1 MTENIKIGTLNNGL
15 KYLLNKNKCLKSS
28 SIFIFVRVG
37 SKHENKVEEGLA
49 HFLEHMLFK
58 GTKSYPSNL
67 ELNKKIDDLAATT
80 NAGTSKN
87 FTNYFMKLPTQN
99 LIEGI
104 KLLSEM
110 VFFSL
115 LKSTELVKEREVVCE
130 EINKIFDDSESFI
143 EDLLPYYLFKGS
155 KLEHF
160 IMGDKKLIREIPRR
174 DILKFYKKYYIPSNS
189 CLVISGNFNNKLEK
203 ELPKI
208 FNFNFNEKK
217 INHIYEL
224 CCYPNEMKIITKY
237 REHFQ
242 ITIGI
247 AFPIF
252 NYYDKKKYF
261 LDILISHLDGNLT
274 SKLWMELREKNPLVY
289 DADASYELFEEGGIF
304 QIKYSLEKKN
314 VFKSL
319 EIIKKIV
326 EEFRK
331 NKITQEEFN
340 RFKKSVIFN
349 TKIEGEDSSEV
360 CNFYGEQLI
369 LDEEIKNY
377 NQIVSEYEKC
387 NLEDINTLA
396 KNIFDFNKMII
407 IQLGDI
413 NKDTFQKKTAKIF
426 S

>member
-1 MTENIKIGTLNNGL
+1 MPENIRIGKLSNGL
-15 KYLLNKNKCLKSS
+15 KYLLNQNKCLKSS

-37 SKHENKVEEGLA
+37 SKHENKNEEGLA

-58 GTKSYPSNL
+58 GTKKYPSNL
-67 ELNKKIDDLAATT
+67 ELNKKIDNLAASS

-87 FTNYFMKLPTQN
+87 FTNYFMKLPTEN

-104 KLLSEM
+104 KLLAEM

-115 LKSTELVKEREVVCE
+115 LKSNELLKEREVVCE
-130 EINKIFDDSESFI
+130 EINKIYDDSESFI
-143 EDLLPYYLFKGS
+143 EDLLPYYLFKGT

-160 IMGDKKLIREIPRR
+160 IMGNKKFIREIPRKN
-174 DILKFYKKYYIPSNS
+174 IINFYKKYYVPSNA
-189 CLVISGNFNNKLEK
+189 CLVISGNFNNKLES

-208 FNFNFNEKK
+208 LNFKVNQP
-217 INHIYEL
+217 ILNHNYEL
-224 CCYPNEMKIITKY
+224 CSHPKKMKIITKY

-252 NYYDKKKYF
+252 NYFDKRKYA

-274 SKLWMELREKNPLVY
+274 SKLWVELREKNPLVY
-289 DADASYELFEEGGIF
+289 EAEASYELFEEGGIF

-319 EIIKKIV
+319 EIFKKIV

-331 NKITQEEFN
+331 NKITEEDFD

-349 TKIEGEDSSEV
+349 NKIESEDSSDV

-369 LDEEIKNY
+369 LEDEIKNY
-377 NQIVSEYEKC
+377 KQINSEYEKC
-387 NLEDINTLA
+387 KLQDINNLA
-396 KNIFDFNKMII
+396 NNIFDFSKMIV

-413 NKDTFQKKTAKIF
+413 NKDTFEKKTAKIF